1 FDSLLLWKA
10 RVALDAQGHAVVDIP
25 LNDSL
30 TGFRIVAVA
39 NAGTDKFGDGRATIR
54 TTQDLMLFSGLPPVV
69 REQDEFSAMF
79 TLRNTTAQPQ
89 TVSFAWTQRDQA
101 PDDKGGKT
109 LASGEQALT
118 LAASEAKL
126 VSLPAKV
133 PVGVER
139 LYWEVTASGKDGARD
154 RLRITQKVIEVHPVR
169 VYQ

>member
-39 NAGTDKFGDGRATIR
+39 NAGADKFGDGKATVR

-79 TLRNTTAQPQ
+79 TLRNTTAQPVAVQ
-89 TVSFAWTQRDQA
+89 LAWAMRDRPA
-101 PDDKGGKT
+101 DDPLGKA
-109 LASGEQALT
+109 LASGTQSVA

-126 VSLPAKV
+126 VSV
-133 PVGVER
+133 
-139 LYWEVTASGKDGARD
+139 
-154 RLRITQKVIEVHPVR
+154 
-169 VYQ
+169 

>member
-79 TLRNTTAQPQ
+79 TLRNTTAQPL
-89 TVSFAWTQRDQA
+89 TAELAWTLRDRPA
-101 PDDKGGKT
+101 DDKRGNALATGKQ
-109 LASGEQALT
+109 SIT
-118 LAASEAKL
+118 LAANEAKL
-126 VSLPAKV
+126 VSVAVKV
-133 PVGVER
+133 PVNLER
-139 LYWEVTASGKDGARD
+139 LYWDVA
-154 RLRITQKVIEVHPVR
+154 V
-169 VYQ
+169 